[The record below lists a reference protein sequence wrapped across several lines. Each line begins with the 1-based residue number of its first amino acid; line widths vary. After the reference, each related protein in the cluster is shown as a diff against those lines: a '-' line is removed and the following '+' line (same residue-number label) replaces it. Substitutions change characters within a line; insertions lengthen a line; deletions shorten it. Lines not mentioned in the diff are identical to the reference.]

1 MATKK
6 QTEAAPAEQAAPE
19 VSAAEARNEL
29 GRALRVF
36 RAFEHADKV
45 LAVLENAEQV
55 IAERQ
60 KMAAGALRMKDD
72 AQAEL
77 DKALAAVQ
85 TAKDDAANIRANA
98 KTQADGLVREA
109 RAQAVR
115 ITGEASERLRTLTD
129 QVKEAEAARDEAR
142 AAIRAATAELGALQ
156 DKIAEAKKAARAL
169 LEG

>member
-6 QTEAAPAEQAAPE
+6 QTEPAAVEQAAPD

-60 KMAAGALRMKDD
+60 KMAAGALRLKEET
-72 AQAEL
+72 QADL
-77 DKALAAVQ
+77 DKALDELKAAKQ
-85 TAKDDAANIRANA
+85 QARDTLAEAKAKAANM
-98 KTQADGLVREA
+98 L
-109 RAQAVR
+109 
-115 ITGEASERLRTLTD
+115 
-129 QVKEAEAARDEAR
+129 DEAR
-142 AAIRAATAELGALQ
+142 ATSHQITQDAQQKLNSLTA
-156 DKIAEAKKAARAL
+156 DAEAKSAELVELRKQFAALQTDLEEAQRTIEKAHAARSAL
-169 LEG
+169 AKL

>member
-6 QTEAAPAEQAAPE
+6 QTEPAAVEQAAPD

-60 KMAAGALRMKDD
+60 KMAAGALRMKED
-72 AQAEL
+72 AQSEL
-77 DKALAAVQ
+77 DKALDDLAAAKQ
-85 TAKDDAANIRANA
+85 EAKDIRADAKLKAANSA
-98 KTQADGLVREA
+98 
-109 RAQAVR
+109 
-115 ITGEASERLRTLTD
+115 
-129 QVKEAEAARDEAR
+129 DEAR
-142 AAIRAATAELGALQ
+142 AKAHEITHEAQQKLAALTADADAKAAELADLRKQ
-156 DKIAEAKKAARAL
+156 LAAVQAELAEANGIIEKARAARAAL
-169 LEG
+169 AGV

>member
-60 KMAAGALRMKDD
+60 QMADGALRLKDE
-72 AQAEL
+72 AQAAL
-77 DKALAAVQ
+77 DKVLEELAA
-85 TAKDDAANIRANA
+85 AKEEAKAVVANA
-98 KTQADGLVREA
+98 KAEAAQMLDRAKRDAVAIVREA
-109 RAQAVR
+109 DCRAQ
-115 ITGEASERLRTLTD
+115 
-129 QVKEAEAARDEAR
+129 EAAKRATDAAAR
-142 AAIRAATAELGALQ
+142 EKASLDAVAAIANQLEAANQTIQRAERMREALS
-156 DKIAEAKKAARAL
+156 R
-169 LEG
+169 